1 MSGRRIRNKLSEEV
15 STGLVEMIRKQRL
28 ETGEN
33 IPTESELADTFQVS
47 RTAVREG
54 VKSLVAIGVLET
66 RHGIGTFVKDPNL
79 GPLRNPRDRVNGA
92 ELSELLDLL
101 EFRRI
106 VERET
111 AALASQRRSPSDL
124 IELERCVMELEK
136 GIAAGIKPAEDIG
149 FHLALAR
156 AAKNSALVDAT
167 YLIFRFYENDPSLP
181 DNSDLQSHR
190 AVYEAV
196 RDKNPDAARQAIMD
210 HFSILEKRY
219 RSKAKK
225 NRTMRQ

>member
-1 MSGRRIRNKLSEEV
+1 MPGKRNRNKLSEQV
-15 STGLVEMIRKQRL
+15 STGLVDLIRKQGIGP
-28 ETGEN
+28 GEN

-47 RTAVREG
+47 RTAIREG

-66 RHGIGTFVKDPNL
+66 KHGIGTFVKDSNL
-79 GPLRNPRDRVNGA
+79 GPLRNPRDKLNRAG
-92 ELSELLDLL
+92 LSELLDLL

-111 AALASQRRSPSDL
+111 AALASQRRTTTDL
-124 IELERCVMELEK
+124 VELERCVKELEK
-136 GIAAGIKPAEDIG
+136 GIFAGIKPVEDIG

-167 YLIFRFYENDPSLP
+167 FLIFRFYENDPSLP
-181 DNSDLQSHR
+181 DNSDLQSHL
-190 AVYEAV
+190 AIYEAV
-196 RDKNPDAARQAIMD
+196 RDKNPEAARQAIMD

-219 RSKAKK
+219 RSKAK
-225 NRTMRQ
+225 NRALRR